1 MNYADTKAKPLNNF
15 ENFKK
20 DPDPKPPEAATPPVR
35 RPTIEQIEEE
45 LNRREGGQELKKAVF
60 GTVKNLIVIAA
71 AAVLV
76 ANLLISV
83 LLVSRS
89 SMNPTLTDGEVVI
102 ALRWVKVNPGDI
114 VAFHYN
120 NKILLK
126 RVIAKE
132 GDLVDIGEDGTVYVN
147 SEALE
152 EPYLAEKSLGD
163 CDIELPYE
171 VPVGCLFVMGD
182 HRSTSADSRIKEIG
196 AIGSEYIIGKVFMR
210 VWPLTKIGLPE

>member
-1 MNYADTKAKPLNNF
+1 M
-15 ENFKK
+15 
-20 DPDPKPPEAATPPVR
+20 
-35 RPTIEQIEEE
+35 EQIEEE

-132 GDLVDIGEDGTVYVN
+132 GDVVDIGEDGTVYVN
-147 SEALE
+147 NEALD
-152 EPYLAEKSLGD
+152 EPYLTEKSLGE
-163 CDIELPYE
+163 CDIDLPFE
-171 VPVGCLFVMGD
+171 VPVGCIFAMGD

-196 AIGSEYIIGKVFMR
+196 AISSEYIIGKVFMR
-210 VWPLTKIGLPE
+210 LWPLEKIGLPE